1 MINSNYMI
9 GQQNFNC
16 IPEQLIVKSKVTE
29 AEFQTKVFSN
39 EYCSEI
45 QNRWQ
50 YLPREL
56 ENTFL

>member
-1 MINSNYMI
+1 MI

-29 AEFQTKVFSN
+29 AEFQTKVFNN

-56 ENTFL
+56 QNTFL